1 VSYIGPGDLRQFL
14 GMGDEPGY
22 DELLERIIADAQA
35 LWDGETETTFEA
47 STDTARTFD
56 AARDVNGRT
65 LYLRRD
71 LAALAASNAV
81 INGDGSTIAASEYTL
96 QPLSGPPYRY
106 IVLKDNSA
114 VEWEYTTHP
123 ENAITVTG
131 KWGYSTTAPTRV
143 QTATRVLAAWMYR
156 RKDQIGA
163 NYDTALVSPTNGAPL
178 LPARDWPPEARAILK
193 LYKPNIPGAGSR
205 VVRGQLVNS

>member
-81 INGDGSTIAASEYTL
+81 INGDG
-96 QPLSGPPYRY
+96 
-106 IVLKDNSA
+106 
-114 VEWEYTTHP
+114 
-123 ENAITVTG
+123 
-131 KWGYSTTAPTRV
+131 
-143 QTATRVLAAWMYR
+143 
-156 RKDQIGA
+156 
-163 NYDTALVSPTNGAPL
+163 
-178 LPARDWPPEARAILK
+178 
-193 LYKPNIPGAGSR
+193 
-205 VVRGQLVNS
+205 